1 MAEEKNER
9 SFGEVVSDVTGGI
22 LSGMANNGKYGA
34 LGGGMSALFN
44 TDQFQRQKQKE
55 INAAKREELDIKERE
70 QRIAHNE
77 MAMQHAKEDRP
88 LERKNKEI
96 AVDNA
101 NIIRNKNLLA
111 LQNAQELSWDNN
123 VKKDIDFFNNQLKR
137 NVGFDDLNFPGQ
149 AIFNNAPGIQQTAE
163 AYALLRAFDR
173 DPAEGMWILKNMGW
187 GYEDDSSGGSRGII
201 ISPDGKMRIPANDQN
216 IRTMMK
222 QAIDNMKNDLRA
234 CYALGADAT
243 SIDQFAIKNVLSQ
256 GNVDKVFGSYG
267 SALGSYNRFLNQ
279 KTKDGKDVFSKEEKL
294 GHSLARSLSSA
305 ILDGKISQQEQAVLT
320 PLFAASLKKF
330 GAEVIFGKDV
340 STSKIKLQ
348 DGTEVSLV
356 KFAQDINQRDVIM
369 GEWKNYVKGV
379 AQQKALQ
386 QAKMKASLAGSEDA
400 KADEKLSDDDLKR
413 YTLSYG
419 SEFVK
424 LPQDV
429 QVKIKKAENNI
440 DNVALDLGMISKS
453 GNGKFIIKK
462 DATLADLKQMKDEED
477 AIFKKFG
484 MESIAPR
491 GQWNLLY
498 QQHKAEEDEKSAR
511 KSAEKHKANARFFR
525 SPKGQI
531 IRSAIRS
538 IPMPFPAVDLA
549 AGTSALLGH
558 YYDQKL
564 KDYKNTA
571 QKAKSK
577 LENKKW
583 KEEGGNK

>member
-1 MAEEKNER
+1 MAGETKER
-9 SFGEVVSDVTGGI
+9 SFGEAVSDVAGGI

-34 LGGGMSALFN
+34 IGGGLGALFN
-44 TDQFQRQKQKE
+44 TEQFQRQKQKE
-55 INAAKREELDIKERE
+55 INAAKRDELDIKERE
-70 QRIAHNE
+70 LRIANNE
-77 MAMQHAKEDRP
+77 MAMQRAKEDRP

-137 NVGFDDLNFPGQ
+137 NVGFDGLNFTGQ
-149 AIFNNAPGIQQTAE
+149 AIFNNASGIQQTAE
-163 AYALLRAFDR
+163 SYALLRAFDR
-173 DPAEGMWILKNMGW
+173 DPAEGMWILKKMGW

-201 ISPDGKMRIPANDQN
+201 ISPDGKLRIPANDQN
-216 IRTMMK
+216 IRTMLK
-222 QAIDNMKNDLRA
+222 QATDNMKNDLRA

-279 KTKDGKDVFSKEEKL
+279 KTKDGKDVFSNEEKL
-294 GHSLARSLSSA
+294 GHALARSLSSA
-305 ILDGKISQQEQAVLT
+305 VLDGKISQQEQAVLT

-330 GAEVIFGKDV
+330 GAEAIFGKDV

-379 AQQKALQ
+379 AQQKAQQ
-386 QAKMKASLAGSEDA
+386 QAKMKAALAGYEDA
-400 KADEKLSDDDLKR
+400 KADEKLADDDLKR

-429 QVKIKKAENNI
+429 QVKIKEAENDI
-440 DNVALDLGMISKS
+440 DNVALDLGMISDS

-491 GQWNLLY
+491 GQWNLIY
-498 QQHKAEEDEKSAR
+498 QQRKAEEDEKSAK
-511 KSAEKHKANARFFR
+511 KSAEKHKKNSESLRNAEKKSRGNLFTMAFGSGALNR
-525 SPKGQI
+525 
-531 IRSAIRS
+531 
-538 IPMPFPAVDLA
+538 A
-549 AGTSALLGH
+549 ASTSAVLEH
-558 YYDQKL
+558 RNRKKMTDSQ
-564 KDYKNTA
+564 NTS
-571 QKAKSK
+571 KTAKSK

-583 KEEGGNK
+583 KEKGENK